1 MSRPSAQVKRAG
13 ALRARSGAMAGS
25 TCCLCL
31 QGINF
36 TSREVKIY
44 KCGHKFHKGCEADY
58 AAHQNLKYDTGNDND
73 EWLRC
78 PQCKMDLPACL
89 DLEQQA
95 EAAGAVAEC
104 DVAEEDAVVDA
115 LAEAIGAKSDDLK
128 DDARAAMA
136 DHEEAGALA
145 ESDGLKEGA
154 GKVSRGL
161 RGLKGPEEL
170 GSVKLPCDNC
180 GGLFAPASVKV
191 KSKRSQTFQC
201 SGCKVKVSTLQRH
214 FGSWPPPGWGLLTA
228 EQQQQFFAQSKSG
241 KADLLRQ
248 LKLVTTQRDDKRKG
262 NDWVG
267 GFYPASWCERQGFD
281 VSKLADVPEEWKE

>member
-1 MSRPSAQVKRAG
+1 
-13 ALRARSGAMAGS
+13 
-25 TCCLCL
+25 
-31 QGINF
+31 
-36 TSREVKIY
+36 
-44 KCGHKFHKGCEADY
+44 
-58 AAHQNLKYDTGNDND
+58 
-73 EWLRC
+73 
-78 PQCKMDLPACL
+78 MDLPACL
-89 DLEQQA
+89 DPEQQA
-95 EAAGAVAEC
+95 EAASAVAEY

-128 DDARAAMA
+128 DDARAALA

-191 KSKRSQTFQC
+191 KSKRSQTFQR
-201 SGCKVKVSTLQRH
+201 SGCRVELSTLQRH
-214 FGSWPPPGWGLLTA
+214 FGSWPPPSWGLLTA
-228 EQQQQFFAQSKSG
+228 EQQQQFFAQSKFG

-248 LKLVTTQRDDKRKG
+248 LKLVTTQRDERRKS

-267 GFYPASWCERQGFD
+267 GFYPAS
-281 VSKLADVPEEWKE
+281 